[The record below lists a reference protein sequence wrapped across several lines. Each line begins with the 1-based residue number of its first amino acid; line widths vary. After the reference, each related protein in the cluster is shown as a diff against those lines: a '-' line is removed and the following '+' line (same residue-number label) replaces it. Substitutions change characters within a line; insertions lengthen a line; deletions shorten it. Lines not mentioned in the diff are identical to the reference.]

1 MKEQRPKKLLDQL
14 CDAIRLK
21 HYPVVRPQD

>member
-1 MKEQRPKKLLDQL
+1 MEEHRPKMLLDQVR
-14 CDAIRLK
+14 DVIRLK